1 MKKINIKYNPYTINT
16 EITVDGQTPKPNSAL
31 RVGKKRLQEWVETL
45 PQIILDEYRDSNVTV
60 EFTGSKNDY
69 DDIVSSFE
77 AYKDQISA
85 SCNFHQTKDIS
96 DVEKEI
102 DQIFVDIQNGPI
114 PELKDPRIIAA
125 FQKAKNSEFEIDVV
139 ATMSSGKST
148 LINALLGKQLMPAA
162 NEATTATIV
171 RIVDT
176 DQDNYSATA
185 YDKSNQIVKKLDN
198 VTLEDMKQLNSDE
211 KVSMVEL
218 KGRIPFVSTVG
229 MKLVLVDTPGPNN
242 SRDKRHREMTYSMIA
257 DSDKSLVLYVM
268 NATQLNIDDDKIFLD
283 YVCQCMKDGGKQSR
297 ERFIFAVNRMDAFKP
312 KEEGQDCIERALN
325 TVKTGL
331 EERGILN
338 PNIFPGSSLV
348 ALQLR
353 TDDDEPLELNTF
365 KFRTQKYEVLHFE
378 KYYTYSNLPLTV
390 QKRINRM
397 VEKADENG
405 LVEIH
410 TGIVSIE
417 QAIAQFIN
425 KYARTTKVRDLVLAF
440 NEKLNELE
448 AVAHL
453 EKAIREDKKVKAAL
467 DAQIQGIKEKISSAE
482 NAKKRSTLID
492 NIDLEPVIKQE
503 IKSYIFSVNKR
514 INSMLSGNSNKV
526 EKSIAEQQCIRLG
539 KDCESIS
546 MQIKVQINKILE
558 KSYTQTLNR
567 IVAEYTKYLKELN
580 INLNTSALSLNP
592 ANLVAGKLADLS
604 AILQD
609 NTETVDESYYVK
621 DSRMVKKEGGVLRKI
636 AHIFTFGVV
645 DNYTMVKEE
654 YNRKIAKYTDYVDMN
669 EVASEYLVPFQKNLN
684 MIENSA
690 ISHVKSETRRLKD
703 YLRESLREIDR
714 ALSEKLDALSKTESD
729 SQAKSKDIA
738 QKEMNL
744 QFLMKIQERVNNIIN
759 F

>member
-69 DDIVSSFE
+69 DDIVAIFE
-77 AYKDQISA
+77 VYKNQISA

-102 DQIFVDIQNGPI
+102 DQIFADIQNGPI

-176 DQDNYSATA
+176 DQDNYSAIA
-185 YDKSNQIVKKLDN
+185 YNKSNQIVKKLDD

-242 SRDKRHREMTYSMIA
+242 SRDKRHEEMTYGMIA

-268 NATQLNIDDDKIFLD
+268 NAQQLGINDEKIFLD
-283 YVCQCMKDGGKQSR
+283 YVCQCMKEGGKQSR
-297 ERFIFAVNRMDAFKP
+297 ERFIFAVNKMDAFKP
-312 KEEGQDCIERALN
+312 KDEGQDCIERALN
-325 TVKTGL
+325 NVKTGL

-338 PNIFPGSSLV
+338 PNIFPVSSLA
-348 ALQLR
+348 ALELR
-353 TDDDEPLELNTF
+353 TDDDEPMALDTF
-365 KFRTQKYEVLHFE
+365 RRGTKKYEALHFD
-378 KYYTYSNLPLTV
+378 KYYSYSNLPLTV
-390 QKRINRM
+390 QKRINYM
-397 VEKADENG
+397 VEKADEDG

-410 TGIVSIE
+410 TGMVSIE

-467 DAQIQGIKEKISSAE
+467 DAQIKDIKAKINSAE

-492 NIDLEPVIKQE
+492 NIDLEPVIRQE
-503 IKSYIFSVNKR
+503 IKSYMSSVNNR
-514 INSMLSGNSNKV
+514 INSMLSGHSNKV
-526 EKSIAEQQCIRLG
+526 EKSIAEKQCIRLG
-539 KDCESIS
+539 KDCESIA

-558 KSYTQTLNR
+558 KSYTQTLDR
-567 IVAEYTKYLKELN
+567 IVAEYTKYLNELN
-580 INLNTSALSLNP
+580 INVNSSALSFSP

-604 AILQD
+604 SILRE
-609 NTETVDESYYVK
+609 NTETVDEGYNETQTKRVFVESKRRWYNPF
-621 DSRMVKKEGGVLRKI
+621 SWFKEGD
-636 AHIFTFGVV
+636 HYENQ
-645 DNYTMVKEE
+645 NYTVWVNN
-654 YNRKIAKYTDYVDMN
+654 YVDYVDMN
-669 EVASEYLVPFQKNLN
+669 EVASEYLVPFKKNLN
-684 MIENSA
+684 TIENSA
-690 ISHVKSETRRLKD
+690 ISHVISETKRLKD
-703 YLRESLREIDR
+703 HLRTSLTEIDK
-714 ALSEKLDALSKTESD
+714 ALREKLDALSKTESD
-729 SQAKSKDIA
+729 SQAKSRDIA